1 MLKFVAGFATG
12 IIVAALGLAVTVGIT
27 YGDEINSLTKTDDS
41 SPDIAEKDTDQQ
53 IADTAEK
60 VETEVAE
67 CSETTPAEDDTNS

>member
-12 IIVAALGLAVTVGIT
+12 IIVAALGLAATVGIT
-27 YGDEINSLTKTDDS
+27 YRDNSLTKTDDS